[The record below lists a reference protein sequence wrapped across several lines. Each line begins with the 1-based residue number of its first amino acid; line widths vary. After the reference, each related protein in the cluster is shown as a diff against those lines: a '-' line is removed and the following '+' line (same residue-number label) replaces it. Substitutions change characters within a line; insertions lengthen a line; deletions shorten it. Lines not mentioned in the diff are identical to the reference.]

1 MTTKEIPKINAD
13 ISIRII
19 TKKIIVTKSKTPKRK
34 LQISLNK
41 SYKTKYL

>member
-19 TKKIIVTKSKTPKRK
+19 TKKIIVTKGKSPKK
-34 LQISLNK
+34 AANV
-41 SYKTKYL
+41 TE